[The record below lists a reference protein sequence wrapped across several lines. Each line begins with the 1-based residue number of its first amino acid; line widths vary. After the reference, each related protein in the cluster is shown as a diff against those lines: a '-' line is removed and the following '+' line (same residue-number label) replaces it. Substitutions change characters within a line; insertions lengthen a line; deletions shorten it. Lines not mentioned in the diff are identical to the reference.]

1 MRYLSGYVFFSVL
14 GVSQI
19 EPKTNLKLTL
29 KRVNPVSYRIEN
41 SSDEDPFSGEDG
53 DEYIPAP
60 EASSS
65 SSSDSDAES
74 GNHASENVNTNSN
87 ANADNSPLKK
97 KARKRQRKPEEWG
110 KEQKKK
116 VEKFW

>member
-19 EPKTNLKLTL
+19 EPKTNLKLRL

-41 SSDEDPFSGEDG
+41 SSDEDPFSGEDS

-60 EASSS
+60 EASSSS

-97 KARKRQRKPEEWG
+97 KKRENDKENLKSG
-110 KEQKKK
+110 KRTK
-116 VEKFW
+116 EKS